1 MKKYLKLL
9 MLAIFAG
16 MSFTFVAC
24 GDDEDD
30 EPDYE
35 VPSNPSDDNDEEN
48 EPGNDSNEITSP
60 FVGTW
65 EMTTSGV
72 LGEGDGDNYMQI
84 ASDHTFILINHYGYG
99 VEVSYGT
106 WKSTNDTFTVNYEI
120 FHGASPIVPTVTYK
134 IETTASTSFVLSLGT
149 QKFTF
154 KKVSDSV
161 MDKYQDD
168 IDDVM

>member
-9 MLAIFAG
+9 MVAIFAS
-16 MSFTFVAC
+16 MSFAFVSC
-24 GDDEDD
+24 GDDKDD
-30 EPDYE
+30 EPDNNG
-35 VPSNPSDDNDEEN
+35 VTGS
-48 EPGNDSNEITSP
+48 TSS

-72 LGEGDGDNYMQI
+72 LGEGDGDNYIKI
-84 ASDHTFILINHYGYG
+84 ANDHTFILINHYSYG

-106 WKSTNDTFTVNYEI
+106 WTSTIDTFTVDYEI
-120 FHGASPIVPTVTYK
+120 FHGTTPIVPSVTYK
-134 IETTASTSFVLSLGT
+134 IESTTSNSFILSLGI

-154 KKVSDSV
+154 TKVSDSV